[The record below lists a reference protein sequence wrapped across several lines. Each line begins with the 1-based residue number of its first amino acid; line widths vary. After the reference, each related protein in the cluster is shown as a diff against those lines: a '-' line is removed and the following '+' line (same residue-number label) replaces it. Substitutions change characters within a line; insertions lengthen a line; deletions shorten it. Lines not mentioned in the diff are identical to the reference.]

1 MAANA
6 ETTPTTVSAV
16 SMAADAEKTAPLHAT
31 TTKPNDMIKKDFED
45 RVNICADEDE
55 DVKTDGRWE
64 SILDPKNAEY
74 NNGLVYP
81 PNPKFLHSYNC
92 WHRHQSVMWSSH
104 ENHPEV
110 DRDKFRRAD
119 PELQR
124 IVLEMVAC
132 LMIGDSV
139 VLDTLRCDEFN
150 RITAVETLAMFR
162 DQAARETVHQEV
174 YSKMLDVSHEGAY
187 YRSRRFA
194 ELRMHR
200 FARLAEYYTTT
211 SDGADLRTM
220 LYFIMVCENIMF
232 APMFQ
237 CICYLATTGYAPKLC
252 DSNLQVMRDE
262 YIHYKHVRGLLAEF
276 VVKLSRPRARSILAA
291 FETTVTELLLEII
304 GEYVSADGMY
314 SYDLALAHFK
324 HVCHGFMRENGLY
337 YTKEEERI
345 NEKLYGTSPV
355 ACYMYLPQHEI
366 KINLMESNSTIY
378 MVDGGDVEICMSDDD
393 DSTDAS
399 AELDKEVENIIRS
412 IMTAM

>member
-1 MAANA
+1 MA
-6 ETTPTTVSAV
+6 ETA
-16 SMAADAEKTAPLHAT
+16 LHAT
-31 TTKPNDMIKKDFED
+31 TTSIDRKREDFED
-45 RVNICADEDE
+45 RVNICADDDDDD
-55 DVKTDGRWE
+55 DVKTFDGWE
-64 SILDPKNAEY
+64 SILDPKNADY

-92 WHRHQSVMWSSH
+92 WHRHQSIMWSSH

-110 DRDKFRRAD
+110 DRDKFNRAD

-132 LMIGDSV
+132 IMIGDSV
-139 VLDTLRCDEFN
+139 VLDTFKCDEFN
-150 RITAVETLAMFR
+150 RITAAETLAMFR
-162 DQAARETVHQEV
+162 DQVARENIHQEV
-174 YSKMLDVSHEGAY
+174 YSKMLDVSHKGTY
-187 YRSRRFA
+187 YRSQKFAKLRMRRFT
-194 ELRMHR
+194 L
-200 FARLAEYYTTT
+200 LAEDYAG
-211 SDGADLRTM
+211 DGVDLCTM
-220 LYFIMVCENIMF
+220 LYFIMLCENIMF

-276 VVKLSRPRARSILAA
+276 VVKLNRYKARTILAA
-291 FETTVTELLLEII
+291 FEWTVTELLQEII

-314 SYDLALAHFK
+314 SYDLALAHFR

-337 YTKEEERI
+337 YTKEEEWI

-355 ACYMYLPQHEI
+355 ASYMYLPQHEI

-378 MVDGGDVEICMSDDD
+378 MVDGGDFEICMSD
-393 DSTDAS
+393 
-399 AELDKEVENIIRS
+399 EEEHGPNDKVV
-412 IMTAM
+412 